1 MVKYMK
7 IFKDIRNFIDDKSF
21 KIIIYNDLIDIINF
35 KEIKDI
41 NSTSIKVLTDKVIN
55 IIGKDLCIIKM
66 LDNEIVIKGII
77 KSINV

>member
-1 MVKYMK
+1 MK

-41 NSTSIKVLTDKVIN
+41 NSTSIKVLSDKVIN

>member
-41 NSTSIKVLTDKVIN
+41 NSTSIKVLSDKVIN